1 MNFPPFDS
9 FFYFLTIKTPSNTAC
24 YRELGM
30 SLPDRRLVLFLLLG
44 GVFGQQ
50 FGLDVGR
57 NLDVLCELHLE
68 GGRALVHILVH
79 GDSPARR
86 TKAGK

>member
-1 MNFPPFDS
+1 
-9 FFYFLTIKTPSNTAC
+9 
-24 YRELGM
+24 M

-68 GGRALVHILVH
+68 GAEPLSISWFTGILR
-79 GDSPARR
+79 PAGP
-86 TKAGK
+86 KQENKQKL

>member
-1 MNFPPFDS
+1 
-9 FFYFLTIKTPSNTAC
+9 
-24 YRELGM
+24 M

-50 FGLDVGR
+50 LGLDVGR

-68 GGRALVHILVH
+68 GGGA
-79 GDSPARR
+79 
-86 TKAGK
+86 AGEGAQDGGI

>member
-1 MNFPPFDS
+1 
-9 FFYFLTIKTPSNTAC
+9 
-24 YRELGM
+24 M

-68 GGRALVHILVH
+68 GGGALVHILVH
-79 GDSPARR
+79 GDSPARW